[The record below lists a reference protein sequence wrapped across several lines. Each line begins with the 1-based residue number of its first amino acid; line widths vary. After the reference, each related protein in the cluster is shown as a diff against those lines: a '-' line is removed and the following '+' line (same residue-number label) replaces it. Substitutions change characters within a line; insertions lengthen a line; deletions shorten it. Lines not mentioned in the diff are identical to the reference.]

1 LYAPWPSLN
10 PLYGSPMR
18 RSGFGFSMRV
28 SWRELQETF
37 EFASFGQPG
46 ETEAVL
52 CRQSGKCFWHSDA
65 VEDIEA
71 WPEDADDEEKYLRI
85 PHKKELDLGKALV
98 FDFAAACLPDAF
110 DEVRQI
116 FNRRGAYARFRDLLH
131 RKKALDRWYAFEAE
145 ATEKALRQ
153 WCEDND
159 ITIDEGS
166 DETTRPEQS
175 S

>member
-1 LYAPWPSLN
+1 
-10 PLYGSPMR
+10 
-18 RSGFGFSMRV
+18 MRV
-28 SWRELQETF
+28 SWRELQDTF

-52 CRQSGKCFWHSDA
+52 CRQSGKCFWHSEA
-65 VEDIEA
+65 LEDI
-71 WPEDADDEEKYLRI
+71 EEKYLRI

-98 FDFAAACLPDAF
+98 FDFAEACLPDSL

-116 FNRRGAYARFRDLLH
+116 FNRKGAYARFRDLLH
-131 RKKALDRWYAFEAE
+131 RKKALDRWYAFEAD

-153 WCEDND
+153 WCEEND
-159 ITIDEGS
+159 ITIDEGG
-166 DETTRPEQS
+166 DETARPEQS

>member
-1 LYAPWPSLN
+1 VSAG
-10 PLYGSPMR
+10 GSYRTHSSSPVPANR
-18 RSGFGFSMRV
+18 
-28 SWRELQETF
+28 
-37 EFASFGQPG
+37 AKPK
-46 ETEAVL
+46 AVL
-52 CRQSGKCFWHSDA
+52 CRQSGKCFWHSEA

-71 WPEDADDEEKYLRI
+71 WPEDAGDEEKYLRI

-98 FDFAAACLPDAF
+98 LDFAAACLPDAF

-131 RKKALDRWYAFEAE
+131 RKKALDRWYAFEAD

-166 DETTRPEQS
+166 DEAAKG
-175 S
+175 